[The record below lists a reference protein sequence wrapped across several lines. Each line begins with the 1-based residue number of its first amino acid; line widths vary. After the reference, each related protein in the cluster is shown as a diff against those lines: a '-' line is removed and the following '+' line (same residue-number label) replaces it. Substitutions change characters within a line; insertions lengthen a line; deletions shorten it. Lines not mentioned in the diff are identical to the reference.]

1 MEKITEQILCLM
13 SWDYY
18 LPIIILSIII
28 TGACLLC
35 GVILLFF
42 CKKPSALI
50 IGLLGL
56 CFLISHISTFNE
68 KDPNKFFEYQQKD
81 NDILEIQSGHP
92 LLKKKAD
99 FKIIENDDKIVL
111 KNVNTNQ
118 ESKPLDKET
127 FFRTIKLNN

>member
-1 MEKITEQILCLM
+1 MNKITEQILCLM
-13 SWDYY
+13 SWDHY
-18 LPIIILSIII
+18 LPIIILIIII

-35 GVILLFF
+35 GVVLLFF
-42 CKKPSALI
+42 CKKPLTLI
-50 IGLLGL
+50 VGLLGL

-81 NDILEIQSGHP
+81 DGILEIQSENP

-111 KNVNTNQ
+111 KNVDTNQ
-118 ESKPLDKET
+118 ESKPLDKDT